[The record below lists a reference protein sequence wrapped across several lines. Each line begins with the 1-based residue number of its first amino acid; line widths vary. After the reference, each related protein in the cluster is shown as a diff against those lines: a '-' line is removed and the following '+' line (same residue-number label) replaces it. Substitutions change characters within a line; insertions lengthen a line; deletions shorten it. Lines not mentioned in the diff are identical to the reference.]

1 MLNKQL
7 DEVEVTRDLFRQALS
22 EHTSESK
29 NHILIQQINDWERD
43 SIEKIQQT
51 ADEARKLLLKY
62 TAKHILDVEIKLNK
76 LTGQLRYSRQ
86 ENDFIETDLHQ
97 WKKQLTQLT
106 DEFNKPSNITI
117 RQDSKALVNKIY
129 VDISTISSCTMK
141 INANTKWFVNG
152 VTGAEGNE
160 RGDGLNQLDCSWSI
174 CIDDDEQ
181 VIYIADTYN
190 HRIIEWKYGA
200 TNWQVVAGNTNG
212 TVVAGGHGQG
222 NRLDQLNGPGY
233 IFVDQDYSVYISDG
247 NNHRVMK
254 WIKDATE
261 GIIVAGD
268 QGQGNGLAQLS
279 GLRGVIVDQLGTV
292 YVADYQ
298 NDRIM
303 RWSKEVEDIRLPYF
317 VPE

>member
-1 MLNKQL
+1 MVSSLKILNKQL

-76 LTGQLRYSRQ
+76 LTDQLRYNRQ
-86 ENDFIETDLHQ
+86 ENDFIDTDLHQ
-97 WKKQLTQLT
+97 WKKQLIQLT

-200 TNWQVVAGNTNG
+200 TNWQVVAGG
-212 TVVAGGHGQG
+212 
-222 NRLDQLNGPGY
+222 NGPG
-233 IFVDQDYSVYISDG
+233 
-247 NNHRVMK
+247 N
-254 WIKDATE
+254 
-261 GIIVAGD
+261 
-268 QGQGNGLAQLS
+268 
-279 GLRGVIVDQLGTV
+279 
-292 YVADYQ
+292 
-298 NDRIM
+298 
-303 RWSKEVEDIRLPYF
+303 
-317 VPE
+317 